1 MSPSRLFDHDVLQ
14 GLAVGAGL
22 GALVLGGMFLWMPE
36 STPRQLQPALAGAE
50 RPHAPASI
58 LRRLDL
64 GGTVA
69 SPEAV
74 RLARWVVDSADNG
87 HRPFV
92 ILDKRGAHVY
102 VFEPGGRVIG
112 DSPVLLGY
120 ARGDDTVPGIGDRPL
135 DSVRPEERTT
145 PAGRFVAELGYNTL
159 GDQVIWVDYDAA
171 VSMHPVRLTTPSER
185 RAQRLASPTADD
197 NRISYGCINLP
208 PEFYA
213 QVLLPTMQALPG
225 VIYVMPEE
233 KTLETVFPSIPTAT
247 ATT

>member
-14 GLAVGAGL
+14 GLAAGTAL
-22 GALVLGGMFLWMPE
+22 GALVLGGVFLWMPE
-36 STPRQLQPALAGAE
+36 YTSTPVPPVQYAAE
-50 RPHAPASI
+50 RPGAPAAI
-58 LRRLDL
+58 QRRLDL

-69 SPEAV
+69 SPEAI
-74 RLARWVVDSADNG
+74 RLARWVVASADNG
-87 HRPFV
+87 LRPFV
-92 ILDKRGAHVY
+92 ILDKREAHVY
-102 VFEPGGRVIG
+102 VFEPGGRLIG
-112 DSPVLLGY
+112 NTPVLLGY
-120 ARGDDTVPGIGDRPL
+120 ARGDDTVPGIGERPL

-159 GDQVIWVDYDAA
+159 GEQVVWVDYDAA

-185 RAQRLASPTADD
+185 RAQRLASPTAAD

-213 QVLLPTMQALPG
+213 QVLLPMMRALPG

-233 KTLETVFPSIPTAT
+233 KTLEAVFPSLPS
-247 ATT
+247 TTT